1 MIIFR
6 DISNEKPYK
15 KFVELY
21 KKAEK
26 MNEPCIDVICLSTF
40 DPQKNQVNSRFL
52 NLKYI
57 LKDEWTFF
65 SNYNSTKAKE
75 IQQHD
80 NVSLSIY
87 WNTLDSQLRL
97 KGKIS
102 KCSEIISDEH
112 FLKRDSK
119 KNALSVS
126 SEQSSKV
133 DSYETVLKNYNE
145 ALENYNFE
153 ERPKHWGGYSFIPY
167 YFEFWEGHVSR
178 INKRVVYEFKNDT
191 WIEYF
196 LQP

>member
-1 MIIFR
+1 M
-6 DISNEKPYK
+6 
-15 KFVELY
+15 
-21 KKAEK
+21 
-26 MNEPCIDVICLSTF
+26 
-40 DPQKNQVNSRFL
+40 
-52 NLKYI
+52 KYI

-102 KCSEIISDEH
+102 KSSEIISDEH
-112 FLKRDSK
+112 FIKRDSK

-167 YFEFWEGHVSR
+167 YLNFGKDMFQGLTKGLFT
-178 INKRVVYEFKNDT
+178 NLKMT
-191 WIEYF
+191 
-196 LQP
+196 LG